1 MKTLFISEITL
12 RSVQHSKD
20 GIATHVSEEI
30 TWAENAAGTPKELV
44 ARLRKEG
51 ETVEVIEA
59 RGSTVDESGEI
70 EERVV
75 LYLAYGQT
83 FRPVTVE
90 RFTAEV
96 AKKYDLDSNSALV

>member
-12 RSVQHSKD
+12 RSVQHGKD
-20 GIATHVSEEI
+20 GLATHVSEEI
-30 TWAENAAGTPKELV
+30 TWTENDNGTPKDIV
-44 ARLRKEG
+44 TRLREEG

-59 RGSTVDESGEI
+59 RGSTVDEAGEI

-75 LYLAYGQT
+75 LHLAYGQT

-90 RFTAEV
+90 RFTAEI
-96 AKKYDLDSNSALV
+96 AKNYNLDSNSALV